1 MKDATEL
8 IRALTGLAWPLFAVW
23 VVWRLLP
30 EIRDIARNRAF
41 SLKVGNNELTVQ
53 QFTDQVVDTTAEL
66 QRQLTVQADGGRPGQ
81 EPSPQSQR
89 VLHRILWVDDNPAN
103 NAYQTAQLQA
113 MGVEVVQ
120 AESTDEGL
128 RALRRA
134 SRPFD
139 AVISDMGRAEA
150 GGFDPD
156 AGLKLIRK
164 IRETD
169 AVTPVFVYGGAGA
182 AARRDQVADGGGN
195 GVTQSPA
202 ELFAMLDQVG
212 QFPRTAT

>member
-8 IRALTGLAWPLFAVW
+8 IRALTGLAWPLFAAW
-23 VVWRLLP
+23 VVWKLLP
-30 EIRDIARNRAF
+30 EIRGIVRHRAF
-41 SLKVGNNELTVQ
+41 SIKVGNNELTVQ
-53 QFTDQVVDTTAEL
+53 EFTNQVVETTAEL
-66 QRQLTVQADGGRPGQ
+66 QQQLTVRTDQSRLRQ
-81 EPSPQSQR
+81 EPSPPPQR
-89 VLHRILWVDDNPAN
+89 VLHRVLWVDDNPSN

-113 MGVEVVQ
+113 IGVEVVQ

-150 GGFDPD
+150 GGFDPE
-156 AGLKLIRK
+156 AGLTLIRK

-169 AVTPVFVYGGAGA
+169 ATTPVFIYGGSGATARREQVA
-182 AARRDQVADGGGN
+182 AARGN
-195 GVTQSPA
+195 GVTQSPS
-202 ELFAMLDQVG
+202 ELFDLLGRVG
-212 QFPRTAT
+212 RFPRTAT